1 MKERVITTILI
12 LVLAMTMGFWQPSH
26 AQSKLAEDAPQVQ
39 PKADQLPSVRDLLD
53 ALDVAA
59 LKMNWSEKEQKAAS
73 ESAGAAATAYDAAA
87 GAYFAAA
94 KSSEQK
100 ETVSQQADR
109 ALTFAKTNQAK
120 AARALAEARTTLT
133 AAQTRLQT
141 ARTDRI
147 AKSNLAEIAAG
158 NAEVAEY
165 ALEQA
170 QLRWSHEKDA
180 AAKELAK
187 AEEDSKDV
195 GYDFIN
201 AGIEAMGPG
210 YYTIDM
216 IIANEKSSDYT
227 VTAWDRETKLT
238 MEEIVSDRDFLKIVK
253 DICSYDNLQQGVE
266 FLRHV
271 NQLRSTERHDLPK
284 LGVNYQLIANAVV
297 STAVSAYGRGH
308 NLIESSNYRY
318 WTVGSTEAYRPRS
331 ENLAYSSTPVKGK
344 YDYDPFDSWYYE
356 DRIIQKGLEQGG
368 ITQSII
374 DQVIAEARADGRDYN
389 PYRNTSR
396 QAFLQEHQQETTVD
410 HYLAIVEPELTAMGA
425 AYACIDEKYR
435 EEYMTDPDGWNLTTL
450 SSLEFSNAGQNTISI
465 DQYTGEMDSFFKDCA
480 GRLEA
485 ARDKVSALEAEP
497 FYVADAKERLSIA
510 RGTLKDAKDAAV
522 RARQERREA
531 EDALLVA
538 KESLTACMENY
549 NAAASDVSKAE
560 ARAQR
565 ARQDAQITAQA
576 EEMKETDRDAAEQAM
591 LAAVAALTEAE
602 AKGDRVR
609 EHYES
614 ALSFRMKTERPE
626 KTNLINR
633 LIRPIGGPKDG
644 PVFVQ

>member
-1 MKERVITTILI
+1 MKARAITIFLTI
-12 LVLAMTMGFWQPSH
+12 VMAMTMGLWLPSH
-26 AQSKLAEDAPQVQ
+26 AQSYLAESA
-39 PKADQLPSVRDLLD
+39 PKAKADKLPGVRDLLD

-59 LKMNWSEKEQKAAS
+59 LKMNWSEKEQRAAS
-73 ESAGAAATAYDAAA
+73 ETAGAATTAYDTAY

-100 ETVSQQADR
+100 EVISRQADR
-109 ALTFAKTNQAK
+109 ALIFAKSNQAK
-120 AARALAEARTTLT
+120 AAEVLEKAREQLT

-141 ARTDRI
+141 ARTDRV

-158 NAEVAEY
+158 NAKAAEY

-170 QLRWSHEKDA
+170 ELRWSHEKTA
-180 AAKELAK
+180 AAEELEK

-216 IIANEKSSDYT
+216 IIANEKSSDYQ
-227 VTAWDRETKLT
+227 VTAWDGETKLT
-238 MEEIVSDRDFLKIVK
+238 MKEIVSDRDFLKIVK
-253 DICSYDNLQQGVE
+253 DICSYDNLQQGIAFIRHTNE
-266 FLRHV
+266 LRA
-271 NQLRSTERHDLPK
+271 SERHKLPK

-318 WTVGSTEAYRPRS
+318 WTVGSTEGYRPRS

-368 ITQSII
+368 ITQSIV

-396 QAFLQEHQQETTVD
+396 QAFLQEHQQETTID

-425 AYACIDEKYR
+425 AYACIDDKHREK
-435 EEYMTDPDGWNLTTL
+435 YMTDSEGWNLTTL
-450 SSLEFSNAGQNTISI
+450 SSLEFTNAGQNTISI
-465 DQYTGEMDSFFKDCA
+465 DQYTEEMDSFFKDCA

-485 ARDKVSALEAEP
+485 AQDKISALEAEP
-497 FYVADAKERLSIA
+497 FYVVDAKKRLTID

-522 RARQERREA
+522 RARQERRDA
-531 EDALLVA
+531 EEALLLA
-538 KESLTACMENY
+538 QESLTACMENY
-549 NAAASDVSKAE
+549 NTAASDVSKAE

-565 ARQDAQITAQA
+565 ARQDAQVTAQA

-609 EHYES
+609 ERYES
-614 ALSFRMKTERPE
+614 ALSTRINTDRPE
-626 KTNLINR
+626 KMNLIER
-633 LIRPIGGPKDG
+633 LIGPVGGGKDG
-644 PVFVQ
+644 PVFAQ